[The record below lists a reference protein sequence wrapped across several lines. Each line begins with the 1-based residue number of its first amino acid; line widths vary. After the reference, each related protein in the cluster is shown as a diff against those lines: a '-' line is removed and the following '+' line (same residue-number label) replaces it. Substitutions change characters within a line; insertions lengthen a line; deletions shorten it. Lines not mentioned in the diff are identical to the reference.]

1 MKTDPTNKYEQYM
14 KRRRRI
20 FREAFRNPEVLEELK
35 RHFQT
40 DLPCFQ
46 GKAGS
51 YDPLDAMRRDAYREV
66 VLFIE
71 AVMGNHYEP
80 EEEITGFFLKRLRR
94 MEAVAEEVPP
104 PLPLPDVPAWL
115 ILHRSRLRRMMSSRT
130 LLPHRIRVLRRE
142 IRLPR
147 GITC

>member
-51 YDPLDAMRRDAYREV
+51 YDP
-66 VLFIE
+66 
-71 AVMGNHYEP
+71 P
-80 EEEITGFFLKRLRR
+80 
-94 MEAVAEEVPP
+94 
-104 PLPLPDVPAWL
+104 
-115 ILHRSRLRRMMSSRT
+115 
-130 LLPHRIRVLRRE
+130 
-142 IRLPR
+142 
-147 GITC
+147 

>member
-1 MKTDPTNKYEQYM
+1 MKTEQEYEQSM

-20 FREAFRNPEVLEELK
+20 FREAFRNPEVLAELK

-66 VLFIE
+66 ILFIE
-71 AVMGNHYEP
+71 MVVDNNNEP
-80 EEEITGFFLKRLRR
+80 EEETT
-94 MEAVAEEVPP
+94 E
-104 PLPLPDVPAWL
+104 
-115 ILHRSRLRRMMSSRT
+115 
-130 LLPHRIRVLRRE
+130 
-142 IRLPR
+142 
-147 GITC
+147 

>member
-1 MKTDPTNKYEQYM
+1 MKTDPINEYEQCM

-20 FREAFRNPEVLEELK
+20 FREAFRNPEVLAELK
-35 RHFQT
+35 RNFQT

-71 AVMGNHYEP
+71 AVIGNHYKP
-80 EEEITGFFLKRLRR
+80 EEETI
-94 MEAVAEEVPP
+94 EEIP
-104 PLPLPDVPAWL
+104 
-115 ILHRSRLRRMMSSRT
+115 
-130 LLPHRIRVLRRE
+130 
-142 IRLPR
+142 
-147 GITC
+147 

>member
-1 MKTDPTNKYEQYM
+1 MKTDPINEYEQCM

-20 FREAFRNPEVLEELK
+20 FREAFRNPEVLAELK

-66 VLFIE
+66 VCSS
-71 AVMGNHYEP
+71 
-80 EEEITGFFLKRLRR
+80 KRLL
-94 MEAVAEEVPP
+94 A
-104 PLPLPDVPAWL
+104 
-115 ILHRSRLRRMMSSRT
+115 IITNQKKRL
-130 LLPHRIRVLRRE
+130 
-142 IRLPR
+142 
-147 GITC
+147 

>member
-51 YDPLDAMRRDAYREV
+51 YDPL
-66 VLFIE
+66 
-71 AVMGNHYEP
+71 
-80 EEEITGFFLKRLRR
+80 EIGR
-94 MEAVAEEVPP
+94 AHV
-104 PLPLPDVPAWL
+104 
-115 ILHRSRLRRMMSSRT
+115 
-130 LLPHRIRVLRRE
+130 
-142 IRLPR
+142 
-147 GITC
+147 

>member
-1 MKTDPTNKYEQYM
+1 MKTEQEYEQSM

-20 FREAFRNPEVLEELK
+20 FREAFKNPEVLAELK

-66 VLFIE
+66 ILFIE
-71 AVMGNHYEP
+71 TVIGSNHEP
-80 EEEITGFFLKRLRR
+80 EEETT
-94 MEAVAEEVPP
+94 E
-104 PLPLPDVPAWL
+104 
-115 ILHRSRLRRMMSSRT
+115 
-130 LLPHRIRVLRRE
+130 
-142 IRLPR
+142 
-147 GITC
+147 

>member
-1 MKTDPTNKYEQYM
+1 MKTDPINEYEQCM

-20 FREAFRNPEVLEELK
+20 FREAFRNPEVLAELK

-71 AVMGNHYEP
+71 AVMLCLVLARP
-80 EEEITGFFLKRLRR
+80 C
-94 MEAVAEEVPP
+94 
-104 PLPLPDVPAWL
+104 L
-115 ILHRSRLRRMMSSRT
+115 ILSKNPIRIQNLSIWMLTHLETLFAASSRST
-130 LLPHRIRVLRRE
+130 ER
-142 IRLPR
+142 
-147 GITC
+147 TCETPFSCIVTP